1 MRTFD
6 ATASNPGPD
15 GNAEQRPA
23 YRSTFELRDSGRVGS
38 HYIEGRAVPYD
49 TPANV
54 GWFVETHAFKS
65 LERSTRGGT
74 AKALPLL
81 LFHEIGS
88 LDGMI
93 GHAEQWSHEADG
105 LHGVWRLGD
114 GPAAQRAA
122 DMASAGDLTGL
133 SIGFQPI
140 RSTWTLLDAGEW
152 DPEGGPEHMDRVTR
166 MESRLLEVSLTP
178 TPAFSDAEVTM
189 VRSARRTYTGEDR
202 RAWMAAKPT
211 PALDHWRRVAEDLHS
226 R

>member
-1 MRTFD
+1 MRTFE
-6 ATASNPGPD
+6 ATASHPGPD
-15 GNAEQRPA
+15 GNAEQHPA
-23 YRSTFELRDSGRVGS
+23 YRSTFELRDTGRVGS

-49 TPANV
+49 TPADV

-81 LFHEIGS
+81 LFHDNRS
-88 LDGMI
+88 WPA

-105 LHGVWRLGD
+105 LHGVWKLND
-114 GPAAQRAA
+114 TPEAQQAGELA
-122 DMASAGDLTGL
+122 KAGDLTGL

-140 RSTWTLLDAGEW
+140 RSKWELLDGDEW
-152 DPEGGPEHMDRVTR
+152 DPTAGPEHMDRVTR
-166 MESRLLEVSLTP
+166 LESRLLEVSLTP
-178 TPAFSDAEVTM
+178 TPAFADAQVSM

-202 RAWMAAKPT
+202 RAWLADKPT
-211 PALDHWRRVAEDLHS
+211 PLLDHWQRIAADLHS